1 MVTLFVNIKENKMA
15 TYKKWNSQEVDFIR
29 NNYATKDEEL
39 AAKLSQLT
47 GDNITV
53 SMVRRQ
59 RRKLSLS
66 KRRGRPKKNQ
76 VENLAE
82 MQDS

>member
-82 MQDS
+82 IQDS

>member
-1 MVTLFVNIKENKMA
+1 MA

>member
-1 MVTLFVNIKENKMA
+1 MA
-15 TYKKWNSQEVDFIR
+15 TYKKWKTEEIDFIR
-29 NNYATKDEEL
+29 NNYVTKDEEL

-59 RRKLSLS
+59 RRKLSLN
-66 KRRGRPKKNQ
+66 KPRGRPLKNKT
-76 VENLAE
+76 ENLAE